1 MMVKICGIT
10 NREDALAAAEAG
22 ATAIGFNF
30 YRGSSRYIQP
40 RRAADIA
47 AHVNLIK
54 VGVFVNE
61 SPAEIERIAQFA
73 GLDVVQL
80 HGDETAEVANRQ
92 PGRVWK
98 AFRVTES
105 WKPDLLD
112 AYTAEAFLLDA
123 PANGGHVG
131 NYGGSGHAFDWN
143 RARGIKSKIILAGG
157 LDATNVGSSIQA
169 VLPWGVDAC
178 SRLELSPGRKDH
190 NKMRRFIEAALAEY
204 I

>member
-40 RRAADIA
+40 LHAAEIA
-47 AHVNLIK
+47 ACVNLVK

-61 SPAEIERIAQFA
+61 SPAEIERIAQLA
-73 GLDVVQL
+73 RLDVVQL
-80 HGDETAEVANRQ
+80 HGDETAAVANQ
-92 PGRVWK
+92 HPGRVWK
-98 AFRVTES
+98 AFRVTEC
-105 WKPDLLD
+105 WKAEVLSL
-112 AYTAEAFLLDA
+112 YTAEAFLLDA
-123 PANGGHVG
+123 PASG
-131 NYGGSGHAFDWN
+131 NYGGSGTPFDWN
-143 RARGIKSKIILAGG
+143 RARGINGKIILAGG
-157 LDATNVGSSIQA
+157 LDATNVGTSIQA
-169 VLPWGVDAC
+169 VMPWGVDAC

-190 NKMRRFIEAALAEY
+190 NKMRRFIEAALAEH